1 MRQIMNYHLL
11 LDLVVDLGYR
21 LAVCGAETY
30 RVEESAT
37 RILAAYGLRSEVF
50 ALPNCLTVSIET
62 DAREPLTKMRRIGPP
77 ENDLD
82 SVERYSGLSR
92 RLCAETPD
100 PIIGRQWLKE
110 TDRSRI
116 CYSNRM
122 QYVGHFLGAAGY
134 TAFFGGTLVDCI
146 CGGICGLVICASN
159 LFQTQFLVNRFFRT
173 IISAF
178 LMALPAYLMARVHL
192 VTYVDSVIIGSLMIL
207 VPGLLF
213 TNAMRDIIFG
223 DTNSGIN
230 RVVQVLLIAV
240 SIALGTG
247 TALSITTSVWG
258 TAVIPTATIDPVIS
272 LLGAAVG
279 CVGFAIIFNIHGPGV
294 VICTIGGVL
303 TWIVYLL
310 TIRLGCT
317 EIIAYFWGTV
327 CSALYAEIMA
337 RIRKYPAISYLVI
350 AAFPLLPG
358 GGVYYTMNYAV
369 QGDMENF
376 SQRGMQ
382 TIAIAGAM
390 AAAILLVSTAF
401 RLVGT
406 LKTHRLE
413 QK

>member
-1 MRQIMNYHLL
+1 MNYHLL

-30 RVEESAT
+30 RVEESVT

-62 DAREPLTKMRRIGPP
+62 DSREPLTKMRRIGPP

-100 PIIGRQWLKE
+100 PVLGRQWLKE
-110 TDRSRI
+110 TDRSRVH
-116 CYSNRM
+116 YSCIM
-122 QYVGHFLGAAGY
+122 QYAGHFLGAAGY
-134 TAFFGGTLVDCI
+134 TAFFGGNLVDCF
-146 CGGICGLVICASN
+146 CGGLCGLVICASN
-159 LFQTQFLVNRFFRT
+159 LFQRRFLVNRFFQT

-178 LMALPAYLMARVHL
+178 LMALPAYCMYRFHL
-192 VTYVDSVIIGSLMIL
+192 VTYIDSVIIGSLMIL

-240 SIALGTG
+240 SIALGTA
-247 TALSITTSVWG
+247 TALSLVNSLWG
-258 TAVIPTATIDPVIS
+258 VSIAPAAVIGVVSS
-272 LLGAAVG
+272 LAGAVVG
-279 CVGFAIIFNIHGPGV
+279 CIGFSIIFNIHGPG
-294 VICTIGGVL
+294 IILCAAGGML

-310 TIRLGCT
+310 TVYLGGT
-317 EIIAYFWGTV
+317 EISAYFWGTV
-327 CSALYAEIMA
+327 CAAMYAEIMA

-350 AAFPLLPG
+350 SAFPLLPG

-369 QGDMENF
+369 QGNITSF
-376 SQRGMQ
+376 SQQGMQ
-382 TIAIAGAM
+382 TVAIAGAM

-401 RLVGT
+401 RLASS
-406 LKTHRLE
+406 LKAHRLE
-413 QK
+413 KHSR